1 MIEIRDFIAEMRKE
15 KIEYNYLKIYI
26 SEKNDLGLLKKKS
39 FHILKDFYI
48 NHIITSEYGDDWKE
62 AAWDKRNILQSK
74 LQNFENVENDILFKK
89 YNIHE
94 IIEKYGKEYPEVKF
108 DSNPL
113 SNKSLSNTRIHRR
126 IEFSMDDENLFRCS
140 KILFNNINESILL
153 NLNTIVKYENLT
165 RFPLN
170 LNFLKFLYN
179 NNLYSL
185 YIEESGL
192 TYLKFVIDDK
202 HSKEVIVKKFLT
214 DWNRISYKEF
224 QTILDEFVITAS
236 EFWYIFL
243 HFDQI
248 YSKNKIKPAYKNPD
262 IIKSRESFEVSTDF
276 NLKNQYEEEFD
287 LILKDEYATS
297 KIIKKI
303 EFNGNILESHFTDFQ
318 AFHICKGLKN
328 QRPLYNKYVNKN
340 YNSDDIFRAHE
351 LANTLLKNHG
361 KKMID
366 FLLSLPTLPFKSQN
380 FKILFSTLDKIKEKG
395 INKNPI
401 IRLKVKN
408 ENNDFD
414 EVEFSFYSIDRTDY
428 INQIAIKN
436 ITKKNSVC
444 MISRDGRILPSE
456 NTSETG
462 KNKNITPILK
472 LFYQITKDKETLD
485 NEIVS
490 FGLETGKCSICGRK
504 LEDENS
510 IIKGI
515 GPICESYLY

>member
-15 KIEYNYLKIYI
+15 KIEFKYYKVYF

-39 FHILKDFYI
+39 FQILKDFYI

-62 AAWDKRNILQSK
+62 AAWNKRSILHSK
-74 LQNFENVENDILFKK
+74 IQNFENIENDILFKK

-113 SNKSLSNTRIHRR
+113 FSKHKSCINI
-126 IEFSMDDENLFRCS
+126 ENLFRCN
-140 KILFNNINESILL
+140 KILFKNSTESILFSL
-153 NLNTIVKYENLT
+153 APILKYENLT
-165 RFPLN
+165 RFAYN
-170 LNFLKFLYN
+170 LNFLKYFYN
-179 NNLYSL
+179 NHQYS
-185 YIEESGL
+185 YHIEGSGL

-202 HSKEVIVKKFLT
+202 HSKEVTVKKFLT
-214 DWNRISYKEF
+214 DWNRISFKEF
-224 QTILDEFVITAS
+224 QTILDEFSITQS
-236 EFWYIFL
+236 EFWYVFL

-303 EFNGNILESHFTDFQ
+303 EFNGNIFESHFTDFQ